1 MCSVIQ
7 QITWLLLTHRPAVL
21 YRELVSGSV
30 FIELI
35 MLFGSKEQ
43 HSGTSDLQYT
53 DQQPACF
60 SCLNA
65 LIEIN
70 LWMFDLFLSPTDPL
84 PGRLF
89 FLFSAW
95 TDWHH
100 ITHSHVSFTK
110 SPQSYRGADKRSLM
124 SEKCPGWG
132 HQISWILSIFLS
144 FSCKLILQQLSFSG
158 KTVFPKNY

>member
-1 MCSVIQ
+1 MTAPDSQACCVVSRTCVRKCFYWINHVVWEQRTTLWYIRSTERCIQ
-7 QITWLLLTHRPAVL
+7 
-21 YRELVSGSV
+21 
-30 FIELI
+30 
-35 MLFGSKEQ
+35 
-43 HSGTSDLQYT
+43 DT

-158 KTVFPKNY
+158 KTVFPKNN